1 MRGLGCTE
9 VVQHLPTH
17 MKTFARVLKLTGR
30 TENGKKYSSLPL
42 DAVVTLSSEPVLED
56 FQS

>member
-1 MRGLGCTE
+1 MRGLGCTR
-9 VVQHLPTH
+9 VDQHVPTH
-17 MKTFARVLKLTGR
+17 MKAFARVLKLTGG

-42 DAVVTLSSEPVLED
+42 AAVVTLSSEPALGD